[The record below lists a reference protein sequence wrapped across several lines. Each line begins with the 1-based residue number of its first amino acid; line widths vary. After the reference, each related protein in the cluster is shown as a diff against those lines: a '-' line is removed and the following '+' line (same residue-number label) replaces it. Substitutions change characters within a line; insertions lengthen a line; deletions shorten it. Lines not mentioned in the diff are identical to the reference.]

1 MLEETS
7 QFLEDGEL
15 KRIHVLESK
24 EKLVDTLQREI
35 TNFLV
40 KLSQKSI
47 SPETSES
54 LGSLMNI
61 VNDLE
66 RIGDHCENLWNFG
79 LRKFEDKISFSYMGN
94 NEVVSIADK
103 TQEFL
108 QFVIDAMETGDKTI
122 GVKAIEYEDA
132 IDALEENLRMN
143 HVARLNTGEC
153 AVQPGLIFIDMLHSY
168 EKIGDHTYNVSE
180 ALIGEK

>member
-1 MLEETS
+1 M
-7 QFLEDGEL
+7 
-15 KRIHVLESK
+15 KRIHALESK

-66 RIGDHCENLWNFG
+66 RIGDHCENLWTLG

-122 GVKAIEYEDA
+122 GVKAIEYEDE

-180 ALIGEK
+180 TLIGEK